1 MLSLIPHLPHKSSHS
16 FQLVADAFLAGEG
29 LPFSKV
35 LSAERIHRVFA
46 K

>member
-1 MLSLIPHLPHKSSHS
+1 MLSQMPHLPHKSSHN
-16 FQLVADAFLAGEG
+16 FQLVADASLAGKG
-29 LPFSKV
+29 LPLSKV